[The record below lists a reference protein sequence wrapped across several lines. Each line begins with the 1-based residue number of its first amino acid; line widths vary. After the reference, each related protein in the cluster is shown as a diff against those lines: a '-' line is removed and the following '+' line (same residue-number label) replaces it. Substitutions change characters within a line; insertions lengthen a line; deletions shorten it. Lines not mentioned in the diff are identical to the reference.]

1 MTSDVDPARRPG
13 PVATSLAG
21 PDPSPAVGL
30 TAVEAA
36 RRLAERGPNLVPSAK
51 RKGIAAR
58 LAAQLRDPMILLLCA
73 AFVVVVLIGDIS
85 DAVIIAIV
93 VVLNSTIGVV
103 QEVRAENAIAALDRM
118 AAPRA
123 RVRRDGRV
131 VEVVAADIVVDD
143 VVRLEAGDVVPAD
156 LVLVEA
162 VDLELDEAAMTGESV
177 PVPRT
182 AGAEVMSGT
191 TVTRGRGWGTV
202 VRTGADSG
210 LGRIAA
216 LIASTRLRP
225 TPLQQRLSRLSRDL
239 VLATSFLC
247 ALVMVLGVLRGG
259 TWADSLILAVSL
271 GVAAIPESLPAVVSV
286 ALAMGAYRMARR
298 SAVVRWLPAVET
310 LGSVSVLASDKTGTV
325 TEGRM
330 TVQRLWTR
338 DGFVEVS
345 GVGYDVH
352 GDLDGDSADGSSI
365 GRLLRDVVL
374 CNDAGLAPGDEGEWR
389 IIGDPMEAA
398 LLVAAAKHGVAQPAL
413 RARWTRID
421 ETPFDSQRQCM
432 RTVDRG
438 PIGVLEVV
446 KGAPEVVLAGVL
458 PGGHVDRARHE
469 AGLLA
474 EQGFRVL
481 AVADRPPG
489 GDPGL
494 ELVGLL
500 AIADPP
506 RTDAADVV
514 AACRDAGIRT
524 VLITGDHPATARAI
538 ADRIRILRPGGEVVD
553 GSAVARGEHADR
565 VESIDVYARIRPE
578 QKVDIVDAWRAHGHV
593 VAMTGDGVNDAPA
606 LRRADIGVAMGDRGT
621 EVARQAAD
629 LVLADDNLRT
639 VVVAVGE
646 GRRIYTN
653 IRTFLRY
660 GLAGGLAEV
669 LVILMAPFLG
679 ILVPLLP
686 AQILW
691 INMLT
696 HGVPGVAFGG
706 EPLDPRVMRHPSPSP
721 ERSVL
726 GGGLLRQIV
735 VSGVLIAMVSL
746 VAALLAQSQGWHV
759 QTAVFLTLGLA
770 QLGLALA
777 VRAPRRGLALAHR
790 GLEAAVLIAA
800 ALQVLAVAWAPLR
813 GLLGTEM
820 IPSTGLATVALLAA
834 VPGLAA
840 VRWPHR
846 RARG

>member
-1 MTSDVDPARRPG
+1 
-13 PVATSLAG
+13 
-21 PDPSPAVGL
+21 
-30 TAVEAA
+30 
-36 RRLAERGPNLVPSAK
+36 
-51 RKGIAAR
+51 
-58 LAAQLRDPMILLLCA
+58 MIVLLCA
-73 AFVVVVLIGDIS
+73 AFAVVLAVGDVS
-85 DAVIIAIV
+85 DAVIIALV
-93 VVLNSTIGVV
+93 VVLNTSIGVV

-123 RVRRDGRV
+123 RVRRDGRIL
-131 VEVVAADIVVDD
+131 EVAAADLVEGD

-156 LVLVEA
+156 LVLAEA
-162 VDLELDEAAMTGESV
+162 VDLEVDEAAMTGESV
-177 PVPRT
+177 PVPRV
-182 AGAEVMSGT
+182 AGSDVLSGT
-191 TVTRGRGWGTV
+191 VVTRGRGFGTV
-202 VRTGADSG
+202 ARTGPDSG

-225 TPLQQRLSRLSRDL
+225 TPLQRRLSRLSREL
-239 VLATSFLC
+239 VVATSLLC
-247 ALVMVLGVLRGG
+247 ALVMALAVLRG
-259 TWADSLILAVSL
+259 TSWTDSLILAVSL

-298 SAVVRWLPAVET
+298 AAVVRWLPAVET
-310 LGSVSVLASDKTGTV
+310 LGSVSVLASDKTGTL

-330 TVQRLWTR
+330 TVQRLWTP
-338 DGFVEVS
+338 DGYSGVT

-352 GDLDGDSADGSSI
+352 GELDGDGAAGATV

-374 CNDAGLAPGDEGEWR
+374 CNDAGLARGEAADWR
-389 IIGDPMEAA
+389 IIGDPMEGA
-398 LLVAAAKHGVAQPAL
+398 LLVAAAKHGITQPAL

-421 ETPFDSQRQCM
+421 ETPFDSQRQYM
-432 RTVDRG
+432 RTVDRSAA
-438 PIGVLEVV
+438 GVLEVV
-446 KGAPEVVLAGVL
+446 KGAPEVVLRRVRPTEHADQARRAAGS
-458 PGGHVDRARHE
+458 
-469 AGLLA
+469 LA

-481 AVADRPPG
+481 AVADRMPG
-489 GDPGL
+489 QEPELD
-494 ELVGLL
+494 LVGLV

-514 AACRDAGIRT
+514 AACREAGIRT
-524 VLITGDHPATARAI
+524 VLVTGDHPATARAI
-538 ADRIRILRPGGEVVD
+538 ADRIGIVRQEGEVVD
-553 GSAVARGEHADR
+553 GAAVARGEHADR

-578 QKVDIVDAWRAHGHV
+578 QKVDIVDAWRAQGHV

-639 VVVAVGE
+639 VVTAVGE

-669 LVILMAPFLG
+669 LVILVAPFVG

-706 EPLDPRVMRHPSPSP
+706 EPLDPRVMQHPSPSP

-726 GGGLLRQIV
+726 GGGLLRQVV
-735 VSGVLIAMVSL
+735 VSGVLIAIVSL
-746 VAALLAQSQGWHV
+746 AAALLAEGQGWHV

-777 VRAPRRGLALAHR
+777 VRAPRQGVALAQR
-790 GLEAAVLIAA
+790 GLEAAVLLAA
-800 ALQVLAVAWAPLR
+800 GLQLLAVAWAPLR
-813 GLLGTEM
+813 QLLGTETM
-820 IPSTGLATVALLAA
+820 PFTALAVVAVLAA
-834 VPGLAA
+834 LPGLAA
-840 VRWPHR
+840 VRGRSAHV
-846 RARG
+846 ARESTRSTRSATVS